1 MENLLLA
8 LPFLAHILIGFYFT
22 FFGFWNI
29 YHWVPMTEIMIQR
42 SLPCPFFLLSFI
54 IAWQIITGVM
64 LMFGILVKLTALV
77 LIPFILIFVFILHPF
92 WKFKGE
98 IRKQHMALFIT
109 NLTMCL
115 GALVLLLN
123 TISPITHLEGLFN

>member
-1 MENLLLA
+1 MENLLFA
-8 LPFLAHILIGFYFT
+8 LPVLAHILIGFYFT

-29 YHWVPMTEIMIQR
+29 YHWAPMTEVMIHR
-42 SLPCPFFLLSFI
+42 SLPCPFFLLSSI

-64 LMFGILVKLTALV
+64 LMFGIFVKLTALL
-77 LIPFILIFVFILHPF
+77 LIPFVFAFVFILHPF

-123 TISPITHLEGLFN
+123 SVSPLTNLKNLLS

>member
-1 MENLLLA
+1 MET
-8 LPFLAHILIGFYFT
+8 LPLSLAHILIGFYFT

-29 YHWVPMTEIMIQR
+29 YHWVPMTEVMIQR
-42 SLPCPFFLLSFI
+42 KLPCPFFLLSLI
-54 IAWQIITGVM
+54 IAFQIIAGVM
-64 LMFGILVKLTALV
+64 LMFGIFVKLTALL
-77 LIPFILIFVFILHPF
+77 LIPFVFAIVFILHPF

-115 GALVLLLN
+115 GALLN
-123 TISPITHLEGLFN
+123 IA